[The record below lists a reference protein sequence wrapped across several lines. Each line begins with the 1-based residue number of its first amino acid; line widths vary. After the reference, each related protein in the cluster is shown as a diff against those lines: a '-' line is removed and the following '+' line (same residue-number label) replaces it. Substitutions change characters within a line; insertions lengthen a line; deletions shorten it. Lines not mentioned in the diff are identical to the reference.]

1 MRYQIARIL
10 QRFRTRALM
19 FATVFCELNFLGEL
33 MPRLY
38 QLFFLCQILTVQ
50 VFFNTSTLAQDP
62 AVSHT
67 EYNSAAIFV
76 PAAAIRSVSSDDSGD
91 SDSYKLRR
99 RAREYNFEIG
109 YSPFE
114 PTNFNGKKEF
124 NTAGRKLGSI
134 NVKLGR
140 VIGTKKSVTYTYLFG
155 FTPLVVLLK
164 NEVRNNAYLS
174 PQATPGIARTKH
186 ETSYG
191 AGFTPAN
198 FRFAFFPH
206 GRIKPYLQA
215 GAGFLILNKP
225 IPIPESKRLQ
235 FTGDMGGGLMIHRT
249 PDRAWFLGYKY
260 YHISNGNRTKK
271 IYNPGFNANVFYVGY
286 SFF

>member
-1 MRYQIARIL
+1 MSRP
-10 QRFRTRALM
+10 
-19 FATVFCELNFLGEL
+19 C
-33 MPRLY
+33 
-38 QLFFLCQILTVQ
+38 QLFFVCQILTLHI
-50 VFFNTSTLAQDP
+50 FFTASAFAQGP
-62 AVSHT
+62 AVNNT
-67 EYNSAAIFV
+67 EDHAAANPAATTSAALLES
-76 PAAAIRSVSSDDSGD
+76 ADDE

-99 RAREYNFEIG
+99 RARECNFEIG

-134 NVKLGR
+134 NFKLGR
-140 VIGTKKSVTYTYLFG
+140 VIGTKKGVTYTYLFG
-155 FTPLVVLLK
+155 LTPIVVLLK
-164 NEVRNNAYLS
+164 NEVKNNDYIS
-174 PQATPGIARTKH
+174 SQATPNISPTKR

-206 GRIKPYLQA
+206 KRIKPYLQA
-215 GAGFLILNKP
+215 GAGFLFLNKP
-225 IPIPESKRLQ
+225 IPIPESRRLQ
-235 FTGDMGGGLMIHRT
+235 FTGDMGGGLMIHQT

-286 SFF
+286 SFY